1 MEMRAETTALN
12 LKEVRIAMKVR
23 ATLKRG
29 ARTAKTPELEAPNP
43 AAFIL
48 LLLNTAPP

>member
-23 ATLKRG
+23 SNVKAGCENCKDP
-29 ARTAKTPELEAPNP
+29 RT
-43 AAFIL
+43 
-48 LLLNTAPP
+48 